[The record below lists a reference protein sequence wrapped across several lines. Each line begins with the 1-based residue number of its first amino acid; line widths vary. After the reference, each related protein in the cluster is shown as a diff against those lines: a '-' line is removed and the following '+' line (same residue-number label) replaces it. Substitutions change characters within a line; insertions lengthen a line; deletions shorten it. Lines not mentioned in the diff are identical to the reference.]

1 MMRVKLLSMMAVPI
15 EQPLIPL
22 TLKKQP
28 HDYFFDRVTRFSHYE
43 FSDKNENFDILKDD
57 LNQWYFID
65 KMVCNTLQQ
74 LKIFRLVHPEP
85 TALYKHLPLTD
96 LLERFNL
103 ELAMHDYD
111 KAFGHVLCTVDNI
124 DAIPIHLQ
132 MQMAN
137 YAAEDDP
144 ILSTQMHYVN
154 TIEEGARTRL
164 ITGIESRSFAT
175 ITESKQYAE
184 QWEKHIGIT
193 YLKLFLYY
201 TRYKKIPSNQM
212 MPKVICN
219 LFAST
224 ESLTNI
230 ANPALYKTLDL

>member
-1 MMRVKLLSMMAVPI
+1 MITVKLLSMMAVPI

-28 HDYFFDRVTRFSHYE
+28 RDYFFDRVTRFSHYE

-57 LNQWYFID
+57 LNQWYFVD
-65 KMVCNTLQQ
+65 KMDCNTLQQ
-74 LKIFRLVHPEP
+74 LKTFRQVHPEP

-96 LLERFNL
+96 MLKEFNL
-103 ELAMHDYD
+103 ELSLYDYD
-111 KAFGHVLCTVDNI
+111 KAFGHVLYVVDNI
-124 DAIPIHLQ
+124 DSIPLHIQ
-132 MQMAN
+132 IQMAN

-144 ILSTQMHYVN
+144 ILSTQMHFFN
-154 TIEEGARTRL
+154 TLEEGIRTRF
-164 ITGIESRSFAT
+164 IAGIESQSFAT

-201 TRYKKIPSNQM
+201 KQYKKIPSKQM
-212 MPKVICN
+212 MAKVLCN

-224 ESLTNI
+224 ESLTNVS
-230 ANPALYKTLDL
+230 NPALYKTLEL